1 MDTSDLIRLVQSQP
15 LLAMALTAMLLVMI
29 GGLLRRRLPLTGG
42 VVRGLGNVGLIFA
55 LLLTIA
61 RVARISPGVDLSLP
75 QMGMPEQE
83 ITGSETRI
91 RMAPDGH
98 FWIRASVNGVSRRF
112 LVDTGAT
119 VTAISAQTAHEA
131 GIEGQQLRQTVVLKT
146 ANGNTAAQLATVSEL
161 RVGNAVARNLDA
173 VIVPGIGEINV
184 LGMNFLSRLK
194 SWRVEGKT
202 LILVPNHP
210 QKQSDGAT

>member
-1 MDTSDLIRLVQSQP
+1 MDTSELIRLVQAQP
-15 LLAMALTAMLLVMI
+15 LLALALTAMLLVMI

-42 VVRGLGNVGLIFA
+42 VVRGLGNLGLIFA

-61 RVARISPGVDLSLP
+61 QVARISTGTDLSLP
-75 QMGMPEQE
+75 GIGMPEQE
-83 ITGSETRI
+83 VTGAETRI
-91 RMAPDGH
+91 RMSRDGH
-98 FWIRASVNGVSRRF
+98 FWIAARVNGVSRRF

-119 VTAISAQTAHEA
+119 LTAISAGTAQEA
-131 GIEGQQLRQTVVLKT
+131 EIEPQQLRQTVVLKT
-146 ANGNTAAQLATVSEL
+146 ANGTTAAQLATVTEL

-202 LILVPNHP
+202 LLLVPNHP
-210 QKQSDGAT
+210 QPTAGASS